1 VDPALPVEGKT
12 MYSET
17 TNFIKVTVQPQYID
31 DESSPENDHFIW
43 AYHVL
48 IENRGSDTVQLLS
61 RYWRITDALGRVQ
74 EVRGEGVIGEQPI
87 LEPGESHEYTSGT
100 PLSTPSGIMA
110 GSYTMT
116 NRQGERFEV
125 AIPAFSLDSPYVEKR
140 LN

>member
-1 VDPALPVEGKT
+1 

-17 TNFIKVTVQPQYID
+17 TNFIKVTVQPQYIE
-31 DESSPENDHFIW
+31 DESSPENSHFIW

-61 RYWRITDALGRVQ
+61 RYWQITDALGRVQ
-74 EVRGEGVIGEQPI
+74 EVRGEGVIGEQPV
-87 LEPGESHEYTSGT
+87 LEPGEAHEYTSGT

-110 GSYTMT
+110 GSYTMA
-116 NRQGERFEV
+116 NQRGERFEV
-125 AIPAFSLDSPYVEKR
+125 EIPAFSLDSPYVEKR